1 MEKERKLTDRK
12 IRWRLYLKS
21 SFRLLSNN
29 NFAFHFSFSA
39 NVLIMRRK
47 ALCRDFSFK
56 KTSSNY
62 CTFKKNIYLCIR
74 NQE

>member
-29 NFAFHFSFSA
+29 YFAFHFSFSV
-39 NVLIMRRK
+39 NLLIMRRK
-47 ALCRDFSFK
+47 ALCRVFSLK

-62 CTFKKNIYLCIR
+62 CRFKKNIYLCIR